1 MSILSKLIRTQLMT
15 TLQTANQLDIWLP
28 STTKEKLNALLTEL
42 KFLNALS
49 MIDDALTLD
58 KDDLLNLVRIASHS
72 DAWQIKYINPI
83 NEETYSY
90 MQKNH
95 AELKNQAFADNMAEY
110 IIERRIENKG
120 IILCNF
126 YQKF

>member
-1 MSILSKLIRTQLMT
+1 MT